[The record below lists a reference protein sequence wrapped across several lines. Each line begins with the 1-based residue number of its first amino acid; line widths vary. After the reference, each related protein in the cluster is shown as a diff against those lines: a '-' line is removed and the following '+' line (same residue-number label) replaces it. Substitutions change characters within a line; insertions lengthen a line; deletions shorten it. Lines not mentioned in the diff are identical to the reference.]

1 MTRHTRADRDLAA
14 LLADASP
21 DVAEANAPALAA
33 LREEMAKE
41 AAYLQP
47 ARTAERAAL
56 DNAGSLG
63 GAVPLEHDEQAALF
77 RWAEANEGA
86 HPELRNLFAIPNGAK
101 VPYTRDSKGRAFS
114 PQRVELVAEGL
125 RRGVPDIMLAVMR
138 RGNDGRTWG
147 GLFVEMKRADHSNH
161 ATPEQQE
168 WIARLRA
175 NGYMAVVAYGAT
187 EAQQCIMAYLQQDGA
202 Q

>member
-1 MTRHTRADRDLAA
+1 MTRHTNAARDLAA

-21 DVAEANAPALAA
+21 ETAALNAAALAA
-33 LREEMAKE
+33 LRDEMAADT

-47 ARTAERAAL
+47 ARTAERALL
-56 DNAGSLG
+56 DNAGDLG

-77 RWAEANEGA
+77 TWAELQEAA
-86 HPELRNLFAIPNGAK
+86 HPELRNLFAIPNGGARHPAVAAQLK
-101 VPYTRDSKGRAFS
+101 
-114 PQRVELVAEGL
+114 AEGV
-125 RRGVPDIMLAVMR
+125 RRGVPDLFLAVMR

-147 GLFVEMKRADHSNH
+147 GLFIELKRADHSNGP
-161 ATPEQQE
+161 TPEQQE

-187 EAQQCIMAYLQQDGA
+187 EAQQCIMAYLQQEGA
-202 Q
+202 A

>member
-1 MTRHTRADRDLAA
+1 MTRYASINDLRRN
-14 LLADASP
+14 LSP
-21 DVAEANAPALAA
+21 DVADESAAALAA
-33 LREEMAKE
+33 LREEMAQE
-41 AAYLQP
+41 IAAYLQP
-47 ARTAERAAL
+47 QRTAERALL

-77 RWAEANEGA
+77 TWAESNEAA

>member
-21 DVAEANAPALAA
+21 DVAQANAAA
-33 LREEMAKE
+33 LTALRAEVAADIANAHVAAMLRTTDGAQE
-41 AAYLQP
+41 AA
-47 ARTAERAAL
+47 AL
-56 DNAGSLG
+56 MQAGALG

-77 RWAEANEGA
+77 TWAELQEAA
-86 HPELRNLFAIPNGAK
+86 HPELRNLFAIPNGGARHPAVAAQLK
-101 VPYTRDSKGRAFS
+101 
-114 PQRVELVAEGL
+114 AEGV
-125 RRGVPDIMLAVMR
+125 RRGVPDLFLAVMR

-147 GLFVEMKRADHSNH
+147 GLFIELKRADHSNGP
-161 ATPEQQE
+161 TPEQQE

-187 EAQQCIMAYLQQDGA
+187 EAQQCIMAYLQQEGA
-202 Q
+202 A